1 MRPLLDRVERLQ
13 SLAVF
18 EAAGRLGSFSAAAE
32 ELGMTQPAVTRQ
44 VRALEAR
51 LGVELFTRTS
61 NSSRLSEIGE
71 RLHAHVTAG
80 FDTIEAGLGEL
91 ADHAGTFV
99 LAAHPGVAQMW
110 LVPRL
115 DGLTAA
121 LGGLELR
128 LWLFGRQSELASG
141 GFDAAVQV
149 GTGEFAGQSSR
160 LLFGEAV
167 VPVASPAF
175 ADEWGLDAYSTA
187 EQVFDAPFVHMDD
200 GDHPWMT
207 WADWLGHFGIALRR
221 EPGRVL
227 FQNYPMVL
235 QQALAGRGVALGWR
249 HLIDDLV
256 AGDALT
262 IVGPEVESSRGYY
275 VTWPQGE
282 PSAAVAAL
290 IGWLEQQVK
299 SHR

>member
-1 MRPLLDRVERLQ
+1 MRQLVERIDRLQ
-13 SLAVF
+13 RLAVF
-18 EAAGRLGSFSAAAE
+18 EAAGRLGSFSAAAA
-32 ELGMTQPAVTRQ
+32 ELGMTQPAVTTQ
-44 VRALEAR
+44 IRALEAR

-61 NSSRLSEIGE
+61 NRSSLTDIGA
-71 RLHAHVTAG
+71 RFHAHVAAG
-80 FDTIEAGLGEL
+80 FDTVEAGLAEL

-99 LAAHPGVAQMW
+99 LAAHPGIAQLW

-115 DGLTAA
+115 DGLTGA
-121 LGGLELR
+121 LGALELR
-128 LWLFGRQSELASG
+128 LWLFGRQSELAAG
-141 GFDAAVQV
+141 GFDASVQV
-149 GTGEFAGQSSR
+149 GDGRFAGQSRR
-160 LLFGEAV
+160 LLFGESV

-175 ADEWGLDAYSTA
+175 AAEWGLDANSTA
-187 EQVFDAPFVHMDD
+187 EQVYSAPFVHMDD

-207 WADWLGHFGIALRR
+207 WADWLAHFGLTLRR

-262 IVGPEVESSRGYY
+262 VVGPEVQSTRGYY
-275 VTWPQGE
+275 VTWPLGE

-290 IGWLEQQVK
+290 IGWLEQQVG
-299 SHR
+299 